1 MLLQKPFWWNSFN
14 PQWME
19 VLMFGKLITLFILG
33 RKVAKSDILNIT
45 SKFQKTPL
53 LIKILFKVLS
63 FSFSPQNLDKINK
76 NEGERLSS
84 SLESMGTT
92 FIKLGQFL
100 ATRPDIIGEELSK
113 KLENLQDKLPP
124 FSLIRAKKIIKND
137 LGEDTYNSIINLSEP
152 VAAASIAQ
160 VHKAQI
166 DDNGTIKDVAIKIL
180 RPDIKKI
187 FNKEIDAMM
196 LFAFLVESFVKK
208 SKRLKLVEVVFLLK
222 EITNLEMDLRFEAA
236 AANEY
241 AENTKNDVGFRV
253 PEIYWN
259 FTSENVMTLD
269 WVDGVSIRE
278 TEELKK
284 RNLNTR
290 KIAEDIIQNFLR
302 HAVRDGFFHADM
314 HQGNIFIDKNGHIVP
329 IDFGIMGRL
338 DKMSKRFLAEI
349 LFGFIQRDYRKVAEV
364 HLIAGLVPKDVPID
378 DLSQAL
384 RSIGEPIFGQAV
396 KDISGGKLLK
406 QLFDVTEK
414 FNMQTQPQL
423 LMLQKT
429 MVVVEGVAR
438 KLNPNTN
445 IWTTSKP
452 VLESWLKE
460 TKDPITTINETL
472 QNTSEVIK
480 RLPEFPEI
488 MDKANQALTYLASGQ
503 IPQNS
508 NSFTDLNSKKSEM
521 IAFRNQSIIGLLVL
535 VIFGLLVF

>member
-1 MLLQKPFWWNSFN
+1 MIK
-14 PQWME
+14 
-19 VLMFGKLITLFILG
+19 KLFTLFKLG
-33 RKVAKSDILNIT
+33 RKVAKSDILKII
-45 SKFQKTPL
+45 SKFQEPPIG
-53 LIKILFKVLS
+53 IKILFTILA
-63 FSFSPQNLDKINK
+63 FSFKSKKKTNLDED
-76 NEGERLSS
+76 EGVRLSNT
-84 SLESMGTT
+84 LESMGTT

-124 FSLIRAKKIIKND
+124 FSIHQAKDIIKKD
-137 LGEDTYNSIINLSEP
+137 LGEDNFNSIIELSDP

-160 VHKAQI
+160 VHKAKI
-166 DDNGTIKDVAIKIL
+166 NDNGTIKDVAIKIL

-187 FNKEIDAMM
+187 FNDEIDAMM
-196 LFAFLVESFVKK
+196 LFAFLIESIIKK
-208 SKRLKLVEVVFLLK
+208 TKRLKLVEVVFLLK

-241 AENTKNDVGFRV
+241 SENTKNDVGFKV
-253 PEIYWN
+253 PQIYWN
-259 FTSENVMTLD
+259 YTSESVMTLD

-284 RNLNTR
+284 RNVDTK

-314 HQGNIFIDKNGHIVP
+314 HQGNIFIDNSGQIVP

-338 DKMSKRFLAEI
+338 DKLSKRFLAEI
-349 LFGFIQRDYRKVAEV
+349 LFGFIQRDYKKVAEV
-364 HLIAGLVPKDVPID
+364 HLVAGLVPKDVPID
-378 DLSQAL
+378 DLAQAL

-438 KLNPNTN
+438 KLHPETN

-452 VLESWLKE
+452 VLENWLKE
-460 TKDPITTINETL
+460 TKDPLNTISKTL
-472 QNTSEVIK
+472 EDTSEVIK
-480 RLPEFPEI
+480 RLPEFPKI

-503 IPQNS
+503 IPQNT
-508 NSFTDLNSKKSEM
+508 NSYTALNTKKSEM
-521 IAFRNQSIIGLLVL
+521 IAFRNQSVIGILVV
-535 VIFGLLVF
+535 VILGLLVF

>member
-1 MLLQKPFWWNSFN
+1 
-14 PQWME
+14 ME
-19 VLMFGKLITLFILG
+19 NLMIKKIITLFKLG
-33 RKVAKSDILNIT
+33 RKVAKSDLLNIV
-45 SKFQKTPL
+45 SKFQEPP
-53 LIKILFKVLS
+53 IIINILFKILS
-63 FSFSPQNLDKINK
+63 FSFTQKKERNIVKD
-76 NEGERLSS
+76 EGMRLSS

-100 ATRPDIIGEELSK
+100 ATRPDIIGDDLSK

-124 FSLIRAKKIIKND
+124 FSLIQAQEIIKND
-137 LGEDTYNSIINLSEP
+137 LGKDTYDSIINLSEP

-166 DDNGTIKDVAIKIL
+166 NDNGTIKDVAIKIL

-187 FNKEIDAMM
+187 FNEEIDAMM
-196 LFAFLVESFVKK
+196 LFAFLIESFIKK
-208 SKRLKLVEVVFLLK
+208 TKRLKLVEVVFLLK

-241 AENTKNDVGFRV
+241 AENTKNDIGFRV
-253 PEIYWN
+253 PKIYWN

-269 WVDGVSIRE
+269 WVDGISIRE
-278 TEELKK
+278 TDELKK
-284 RNLNTR
+284 MNLNTE
-290 KIAEDIIQNFLR
+290 KISEDIIQNFLR

-314 HQGNIFIDKNGHIVP
+314 HQGNIFIDNNGHIVP

-349 LFGFIQRDYRKVAEV
+349 LFGFIERDYRKVAEV
-364 HLIAGLVPKDVPID
+364 HLIAGLVPKNVPID
-378 DLSQAL
+378 DLAQAL

-452 VLESWLKE
+452 VLENWLKE
-460 TKDPITTINETL
+460 TKNPMASINETI
-472 QNTSEVIK
+472 QSTSEVIK

-488 MDKANQALTYLASGQ
+488 MDKANQALTFLASGQ

-508 NSFTDLNSKKSEM
+508 NSYDALNTKKTEM
-521 IAFRNQSIIGLLVL
+521 IAFRNQSIISILTL
-535 VIFGLLVF
+535 VIIGLLVF

>member
-1 MLLQKPFWWNSFN
+1 MIKKF
-14 PQWME
+14 
-19 VLMFGKLITLFILG
+19 ITLFKLG
-33 RKVAKSDILNIT
+33 RKVAKSDLLNIT
-45 SKFQKTPL
+45 AKFQEPHL
-53 LIKILFKVLS
+53 AVKILFKILS
-63 FSFSPQNLDKINK
+63 FSFSPKKQSDLDKS
-76 NEGERLSS
+76 EGERLSN

-113 KLENLQDKLPP
+113 KLETLQDKLPP
-124 FSLIRAKKIIKND
+124 FSLIEAKEIIKKD
-137 LGEDTYNSIINLSEP
+137 LGEDSFNSILDLSEP
-152 VAAASIAQ
+152 IAAASIAQ

-166 DDNGTIKDVAIKIL
+166 NDDGTIKDVAIKIL

-187 FNKEIDAMM
+187 FNEEIDAIM
-196 LFAFLVESFVKK
+196 LFAFLIESFIKK
-208 SKRLKLVEVVFLLK
+208 TKRLKLVEVVFLLK

-253 PEIYWN
+253 PQIYWN

-269 WVDGVSIRE
+269 WVDGISIRE
-278 TEELKK
+278 TEELKIRK
-284 RNLNTR
+284 FNTE

-314 HQGNIFIDKNGHIVP
+314 HQGNIFIDNNGHIVP

-364 HLIAGLVPKDVPID
+364 HLIAGLVPKEVPID
-378 DLSQAL
+378 DLAQAL

-452 VLESWLKE
+452 VLENWLKE
-460 TKDPITTINETL
+460 TKDPMTTINETI

-508 NSFTDLNSKKSEM
+508 NSYTALNTKKLEM

-535 VIFGLLVF
+535 VILGLLVF

>member
-1 MLLQKPFWWNSFN
+1 
-14 PQWME
+14 
-19 VLMFGKLITLFILG
+19 MFKKFIILFKLG
-33 RKVAKSDILNIT
+33 RKVAKSDILSIT
-45 SKFQKTPL
+45 SKFQEPPL
-53 LIKILFKVLS
+53 TIKFLFKILS
-63 FSFSPQNLDKINK
+63 FSFSKQKIINV
-76 NEGERLSS
+76 NRDEGERLSN
-84 SLESMGTT
+84 SLETMGTT

-100 ATRPDIIGEELSK
+100 ATRPDIIGESLSK

-124 FSLIRAKKIIKND
+124 FSLFQAKEIIKND
-137 LGEDTYNSIINLSEP
+137 LGNEAYNSLINLSEP

-166 DDNGTIKDVAIKIL
+166 NDNGVIKDVAIKIL
-180 RPDIKKI
+180 RPNIKKI
-187 FNKEIDAMM
+187 FNEEIDAIM
-196 LFAFLVESFVKK
+196 LFAFLIESFIKK
-208 SKRLKLVEVVFLLK
+208 TRRLKLVEVVFLLK

-241 AENTKNDVGFRV
+241 AENTKNDIGFKV
-253 PEIYWN
+253 PKIYWN

-269 WVDGVSIRE
+269 WVEGISIRE

-284 RNLNTR
+284 RSLNTD

-314 HQGNIFIDKNGHIVP
+314 HQGNIFVDNDGFIVP

-364 HLIAGLVPKDVPID
+364 HLIAGLVPKNVPID
-378 DLSQAL
+378 DLAQAL
-384 RSIGEPIFGQAV
+384 RSIGEPIFGQEV

-406 QLFDVTEK
+406 QLFSVTEK

-452 VLESWLKE
+452 ILEDWLKE
-460 TKDPITTINETL
+460 TKNPMTAINDTLKNTT
-472 QNTSEVIK
+472 EVIK

-508 NSFTDLNSKKSEM
+508 NSYNSLNNKRSEM
-521 IAFRNQSIIGLLVL
+521 TAFRNQSIIALLVL

>member
-1 MLLQKPFWWNSFN
+1 MVK
-14 PQWME
+14 
-19 VLMFGKLITLFILG
+19 KLFILFKIA
-33 RKVAKSDILNIT
+33 RKVAKSDILNIF
-45 SKFQKTPL
+45 SKFQKPPFS
-53 LIKILFKVLS
+53 IKILFKILS
-63 FSFSPQNLDKINK
+63 ISIFSKKKVDKNK
-76 NEGERLSS
+76 SEGERLSD

-100 ATRPDIIGEELSK
+100 ATRPDIIGEKLSQ

-124 FSLIRAKKIIKND
+124 FSITEAKEIIRND
-137 LGEDTYNSIINLSEP
+137 LGLETYNLIINLSEP

-166 DDNGTIKDVAIKIL
+166 NDNGTLKDVAIKIL
-180 RPDIKKI
+180 RPNIKKI
-187 FNKEIDAMM
+187 FNEEIDAMM
-196 LFAFLVESFVKK
+196 LFAFLAESFIKK
-208 SKRLKLVEVVFLLK
+208 TKRLKLVEVVFLLK

-253 PEIYWN
+253 PQIYWN

-269 WVDGVSIRE
+269 WVDGISIRE

-284 RNLNTR
+284 RDLNTE
-290 KIAEDIIQNFLR
+290 KIANDIIQNFLR

-338 DKMSKRFLAEI
+338 DKMSKKFLAEI

-364 HLIAGLVPKDVPID
+364 HLVAGLVPKEVPVD
-378 DLSQAL
+378 DLAQAL
-384 RSIGEPIFGQAV
+384 RSIGEPIFGQTV

-452 VLESWLKE
+452 VLENWLRE
-460 TKDPITTINETL
+460 TKDPMTTISETI

-480 RLPEFPEI
+480 RLPELPEI

-508 NSFTDLNSKKSEM
+508 NSYTALNTKKSEM
-521 IAFRNQSIIGLLVL
+521 TAFRNQSIIGFLVL
-535 VIFGLLVF
+535 VILSLLVF

>member
-1 MLLQKPFWWNSFN
+1 ML
-14 PQWME
+14 
-19 VLMFGKLITLFILG
+19 GKIIILFKLA
-33 RKVAKSDILNIT
+33 RKVAMSDILNIT
-45 SKFQKTPL
+45 SKFKEPPL
-53 LIKILFKVLS
+53 IIRILFKILS
-63 FSFSPQNLDKINK
+63 FSFSSKKKLHINK
-76 NEGERLSS
+76 DEGERLSE

-113 KLENLQDKLPP
+113 KLENLQDRLPP
-124 FSLIRAKKIIKND
+124 FSLHEAKQIIKKD
-137 LGEDTYNSIINLSEP
+137 LGENTYDSIINLSEP

-166 DDNGTIKDVAIKIL
+166 NDNGTIKDVAIKIL
-180 RPDIKKI
+180 RPNIKKI
-187 FNKEIDAMM
+187 FNEEIDAMM
-196 LFAFLVESFVKK
+196 LFAFLVESTIQKT
-208 SKRLKLVEVVFLLK
+208 KRLKLIEVVFLLK

-241 AENTKNDVGFRV
+241 AENTKNDTGFHV
-253 PEIYWN
+253 PQIYWN

-284 RNLNTR
+284 RNLNTE
-290 KIAEDIIQNFLR
+290 KIAENIIQSFLR

-314 HQGNIFIDKNGHIVP
+314 HQGNIFIDNNGQIVP

-364 HLIAGLVPKDVPID
+364 HLVAGLVPKNVPID
-378 DLSQAL
+378 DLAQAL

-460 TKDPITTINETL
+460 TKDPITTINETIK
-472 QNTSEVIK
+472 NTSEVIK

-488 MDKANQALTYLASGQ
+488 MDKANQALTFLASGQ
-503 IPQNS
+503 IPQDS
-508 NSFTDLNSKKSEM
+508 NSYTALNTKKSEM
-521 IAFRNQSIIGLLVL
+521 TAFRNQSIISLLVL

>member
-1 MLLQKPFWWNSFN
+1 MIK
-14 PQWME
+14 
-19 VLMFGKLITLFILG
+19 KLITLFKLG
-33 RKVAKSDILNIT
+33 RKVAKSDILNVI
-45 SKFQKTPL
+45 SKFQKPPL
-53 LIKILFKVLS
+53 SVKILFNILS
-63 FSFSPQNLDKINK
+63 ISIGTEKKLNINK
-76 NEGERLSS
+76 SEGERLSI

-113 KLENLQDKLPP
+113 QLENLQDKLPP
-124 FSLIRAKKIIKND
+124 FSLVQAREIIKKD
-137 LGEDTYNSIINLSEP
+137 LGEKTFNSIIDLSEP
-152 VAAASIAQ
+152 IAAASIAQ
-160 VHKAQI
+160 VHKAKI
-166 DDNGTIKDVAIKIL
+166 NDNGTIKDVAIKIL
-180 RPDIKKI
+180 RPNIKKI
-187 FNKEIDAMM
+187 FNDEIDAMM
-196 LFAFLVESFVKK
+196 LFAFLIESFVKK
-208 SKRLKLVEVVFLLK
+208 TKRLKLVEVVFLLK

-241 AENTKNDVGFRV
+241 AENTKNDVGFKV
-253 PEIYWN
+253 PQIYWN
-259 FTSENVMTLD
+259 FTNENVMTLD
-269 WVDGVSIRE
+269 WVDGISIRE
-278 TEELKK
+278 TEELKN
-284 RNLNTR
+284 RNFDTD
-290 KIAEDIIQNFLR
+290 KIANDIIQNFLR

-314 HQGNIFIDKNGHIVP
+314 HQGNIFIDNNGHIVP

-338 DKMSKRFLAEI
+338 DKISKRFLAEI

-364 HLIAGLVPKDVPID
+364 HLMAGLVPKDVPMD
-378 DLSQAL
+378 DLAQAL
-384 RSIGEPIFGQAV
+384 RSIGEPIFGQTV
-396 KDISGGKLLK
+396 KDISGGRLLK

-452 VLESWLKE
+452 VLENWLKE
-460 TKDPITTINETL
+460 TKDPITTINETI

-508 NSFTDLNSKKSEM
+508 NSYTDLNTKKSEM
-521 IAFRNQSIIGLLVL
+521 IAFRNQSIISFLVL

>member
-1 MLLQKPFWWNSFN
+1 MLK
-14 PQWME
+14 
-19 VLMFGKLITLFILG
+19 KLIILFKLG
-33 RKVAKSDILNIT
+33 RKVANSDILNIV
-45 SKFQKTPL
+45 SKFQEPPL
-53 LIKILFKVLS
+53 TIKILFKILA
-63 FSFSPQNLDKINK
+63 FSFSPKKKIDLNK
-76 NEGERLSS
+76 DEGERLSS

-124 FSLIRAKKIIKND
+124 FSLIQTKEIIKYD
-137 LGEDTYNSIINLSEP
+137 LGDHTFNSIINLSEP

-166 DDNGTIKDVAIKIL
+166 NDNGIIKDVAIKIL
-180 RPDIKKI
+180 RPNINKI
-187 FNKEIDAMM
+187 FNDEIDAIM
-196 LFAFLVESFVKK
+196 LFAFIVESFVKK
-208 SKRLKLVEVVFLLK
+208 TKRLKLVEVVFLLK

-253 PEIYWN
+253 PQIYWN

-284 RNLNTR
+284 RNLDTE
-290 KIAEDIIQNFLR
+290 KIAENIIQNFLR

-314 HQGNIFIDKNGHIVP
+314 HQGNIFVDNNGHIVP

-364 HLIAGLVPKDVPID
+364 HLVAGLVPKNVPID
-378 DLSQAL
+378 DLAQAL

-452 VLESWLKE
+452 VLENWLKE
-460 TKDPITTINETL
+460 TKDPLTTINETI

-508 NSFTDLNSKKSEM
+508 NSYTALNTKKSEM
-521 IAFRNQSIIGLLVL
+521 IAFRNQSIISILIL

>member
-1 MLLQKPFWWNSFN
+1 
-14 PQWME
+14 
-19 VLMFGKLITLFILG
+19 MFKRIIILFKLS

-45 SKFQKTPL
+45 SKFKEPPL
-53 LIKILFKVLS
+53 AVKILFKILS
-63 FSFSPQNLDKINK
+63 YSFIKNKKINIV
-76 NEGERLSS
+76 NDEGERLSN

-100 ATRPDIIGEELSK
+100 ATRPDIIGDELSK

-124 FSLIRAKKIIKND
+124 FSQILAKEIIKND
-137 LGEDTYNSIINLSEP
+137 LGDETYNSIINLSEP

-166 DDNGTIKDVAIKIL
+166 NDNGTIKDVAIKIL

-187 FNKEIDAMM
+187 FNEEIDAIM
-196 LFAFLVESFVKK
+196 LFAFLVESLIKK
-208 SKRLKLVEVVFLLK
+208 TQRLKLVEVVFLLK

-253 PEIYWN
+253 PQIYWN

-278 TEELKK
+278 TEELEKK
-284 RNLNTR
+284 NLNTK
-290 KIAEDIIQNFLR
+290 KIAEDVIQNFLR

-314 HQGNIFIDKNGHIVP
+314 HQGNIFIDDNGHIVP

-338 DKMSKRFLAEI
+338 DNMSKRFLAEI
-349 LFGFIQRDYRKVAEV
+349 LFGFIQRDYKKVAEV
-364 HLIAGLVPKDVPID
+364 HLAAGLVPNNVPID

-438 KLNPNTN
+438 KLNPETN
-445 IWTTSKP
+445 IWVTSRP

-460 TKDPITTINETL
+460 TKDPMNTISETI

-480 RLPEFPEI
+480 RLPELPQI
-488 MDKANQALTYLASGQ
+488 MDKANQALTFLAEGQ

-508 NSFTDLNSKKSEM
+508 NSYTALNAKKSEM
-521 IAFRNQSIIGLLVL
+521 IAFRNQSIIGILAL
-535 VIFGLLVF
+535 VILGLLVF

>member
-1 MLLQKPFWWNSFN
+1 MIK
-14 PQWME
+14 
-19 VLMFGKLITLFILG
+19 KLITLFKLG

-45 SKFQKTPL
+45 SKFKEPPII
-53 LIKILFKVLS
+53 IKILFKILS
-63 FSFSPQNLDKINK
+63 FSFSENK
-76 NEGERLSS
+76 KVNKSQDEGERLSN
-84 SLESMGTT
+84 SLQSMGTT

-100 ATRPDIIGEELSK
+100 ATRPDIIGDELSK
-113 KLENLQDKLPP
+113 KLENLQDRLPP
-124 FSLIRAKKIIKND
+124 FSIYQAKEIIRKD
-137 LGEDTYNSIINLSEP
+137 LGEDTFNSIINLSEP

-166 DDNGTIKDVAIKIL
+166 NDDGTIKDVAVKIL
-180 RPDIKKI
+180 RPNIKKI
-187 FNKEIDAMM
+187 FNEEIDAIM
-196 LFAFLVESFVKK
+196 LFAFFIESIIKK
-208 SKRLKLVEVVFLLK
+208 TKRLKLVEVVFLLK

-253 PEIYWN
+253 PQIYWN
-259 FTSENVMTLD
+259 FTSEQVMTLD
-269 WVDGVSIRE
+269 WIDGVSIRE
-278 TEELKK
+278 TDELKK
-284 RNLNTR
+284 QNINTK
-290 KIAEDIIQNFLR
+290 KIAEDIIQHFLR

-314 HQGNIFIDKNGHIVP
+314 HQGNIFVDTDGQIVP

-349 LFGFIQRDYRKVAEV
+349 LFGFIQRDYKKVAEV
-364 HLIAGLVPKDVPID
+364 HLIAGLVPKEVPID
-378 DLSQAL
+378 DLAQAL

-414 FNMQTQPQL
+414 FNMATQPQL

-438 KLNPNTN
+438 KLNPDTN
-445 IWTTSKP
+445 IWITSKP
-452 VLESWLKE
+452 VLENWLKE
-460 TKDPITTINETL
+460 TKDPLRTINETL

-508 NSFTDLNSKKSEM
+508 NSYTALNTKKSEM
-521 IAFRNQSIIGLLVL
+521 VAFRNQSMIGILIVVIIGLLV
-535 VIFGLLVF
+535 F

>member
-1 MLLQKPFWWNSFN
+1 M
-14 PQWME
+14 
-19 VLMFGKLITLFILG
+19 
-33 RKVAKSDILNIT
+33 AKSDILNII
-45 SKFQKTPL
+45 SKFQEPPML
-53 LIKILFKVLS
+53 VKILFKILS
-63 FSFSPQNLDKINK
+63 FTFSSKKNLDTKK

-100 ATRPDIIGEELSK
+100 ATRPDIIGEQLSK

-124 FSLIRAKKIIKND
+124 FSLIEAKEIIKKD
-137 LGEDTYNSIINLSEP
+137 LSEDTFNSIINLSEP

-180 RPDIKKI
+180 RPNIKKI
-187 FNKEIDAMM
+187 FNEEIDAMM
-196 LFAFLVESFVKK
+196 LFAFLVESFISKT
-208 SKRLKLVEVVFLLK
+208 KRLKLVEVVFLLK

-241 AENTKNDVGFRV
+241 AENTKNDIGFRV

-269 WVDGVSIRE
+269 WIEGVSIRE

-284 RNLNTR
+284 RNFDTE

-314 HQGNIFIDKNGHIVP
+314 HQGNIFIDNNGHIVP

-364 HLIAGLVPKDVPID
+364 HLVAGLVPKEVPID
-378 DLSQAL
+378 DLAQAL

-452 VLESWLKE
+452 VLENWLKE
-460 TKDPITTINETL
+460 TKDPITTINETI

-508 NSFTDLNSKKSEM
+508 NSYTALNNKKLEM
-521 IAFRNQSIIGLLVL
+521 TAFRNQSIVGILIL